1 MSRGGAS
8 RRTVLGAAAS
18 ALCASAAG
26 CSAQRFGADPL
37 RLVALDQLTL
47 VADGLDRPE
56 GVVATRDGRV
66 IVSCASAACTIISP
80 DGARRSVGSA
90 AHANGL
96 AMDRRGDII
105 VANYGLLNNVSGG
118 LQRVDLT
125 TGATTT
131 LADAIDGRPLTSS
144 NFPAIGPDGDIYCS
158 HTQWEDPRNIGAV
171 NPAGFVYRVRADGR
185 VENVVSGL
193 RMANGICFSGD
204 FEYLFV
210 AQTAAANVLRYSR
223 TADGLYDHPGNG
235 GLDSAMRLI
244 TSPPLKYSPC
254 QIWREAVWVMSMAWR
269 STSLAICGRR
279 NRSPI
284 V

>member
-1 MSRGGAS
+1 
-8 RRTVLGAAAS
+8 
-18 ALCASAAG
+18 
-26 CSAQRFGADPL
+26 
-37 RLVALDQLTL
+37 
-47 VADGLDRPE
+47 
-56 GVVATRDGRV
+56 
-66 IVSCASAACTIISP
+66 
-80 DGARRSVGSA
+80 
-90 AHANGL
+90 
-96 AMDRRGDII
+96 MDRRGDII